1 MRANEVRT
9 ANRRCA
15 SLVPLWVNLCG
26 LLIFGQ
32 SSCDAYR
39 ESRCTAKNVL
49 LTIREACKYIMQNE
63 FLTVRVFISCPAHA
77 HFFCYHS
84 WGCMS
89 EKNKITVN
97 LTHSIPFKNKTI
109 KKQTQETT
117 GFLQAQTQRESLQ
130 TICASMN
137 WGYAPKM
144 WRKNIELIYFF
155 LSLSHS
161 LSMEICNETYF
172 FQQNNHL
179 AWNPCVQMM
188 WLFSVTYKMKSD
200 FAFFCLNKVS
210 HK

>member
-1 MRANEVRT
+1 MRANEMRT

-109 KKQTQETT
+109 KNRLRKP
-117 GFLQAQTQRESLQ
+117 LDSYR
-130 TICASMN
+130 
-137 WGYAPKM
+137 PKL
-144 WRKNIELIYFF
+144 NV
-155 LSLSHS
+155 
-161 LSMEICNETYF
+161 
-172 FQQNNHL
+172 NHCK
-179 AWNPCVQMM
+179 P
-188 WLFSVTYKMKSD
+188 SVLLWTEVTPQKCEEKI
-200 FAFFCLNKVS
+200 
-210 HK
+210 